1 MRINTSHSE
10 TGKFKEVKI
19 CMLRNAQINWE
30 WSLIKMT
37 TYLLHDWVQLYFATL
52 VVHVTPMKV
61 TNQPVNLWS
70 LSCGNNLLSLH
81 SCLHHWSHSWTC
93 IWRSVPPCS
102 RQITTLIL
110 ISKDFAW
117 ITVVEQQWGEIPS
130 CLQNNSLLGGK
141 PHSRGVSKG
150 WRPKIFPGF

>member
-1 MRINTSHSE
+1 MVPNQNDNQ
-10 TGKFKEVKI
+10 F
-19 CMLRNAQINWE
+19 
-30 WSLIKMT
+30 T
-37 TYLLHDWVQLYFATL
+37 TWLSYILLCRARSS
-52 VVHVTPMKV
+52 
-61 TNQPVNLWS
+61 TNEGYKTNLWTYDLYPVAIMS
-70 LSCGNNLLSLH
+70 FSLH

-117 ITVVEQQWGEIPS
+117 IRVVEQQWGEIPS